1 MLSAYTI
8 SSFFISLLCILTAH
22 SLLTRSKSI
31 KFCIITFILNTLF
44 IFITGHYVTEY
55 IQNPAIVKCSIYFIA
70 FLYIVYIHL
79 IFEESF
85 SKKVFTMFSI
95 WLFST
100 IALLVA
106 IKLTE
111 LILGI
116 ETNKY
121 FQNLI
126 YIFRNCIQILLL
138 LIAYFLISKPYKT
151 ILNLVSDNTIRYMSL
166 YPIIAFLLLITNF
179 TTSHGR
185 LTNFNSIYNM
195 ILFLVFIISG
205 YILVFA
211 GISSASQ
218 ILSLQSNLEKLELD
232 SKTDSLTGLYN
243 RRYIM
248 EKLEYEFIK
257 YKRNKKCFSII
268 ITDIDFFKKINDD
281 FGHDCGDNVLKMV
294 SQNLK
299 GAVREQ
305 DFVCRWGGEEFLLL
319 LPETEIE
326 GAHIFAERIRKII
339 EAQITEYNGV
349 QVSVTMTFGVTVNEE
364 YEMINDTIKKADTA
378 LYEGKSLGRNCVQ
391 VNLSQ
396 KYIPL
401 IIKYN

>member
-1 MLSAYTI
+1 MISPYMI

-22 SLLTRSKSI
+22 TLLTSNKSI

-44 IFITGHYVTEY
+44 IFINGYYVTKY
-55 IQNPAIVKCSIYFIA
+55 IQDLEIVKCSIYLIA
-70 FLYIVYIHL
+70 FLYIVYFYL
-79 IFEESF
+79 VFKESI

-116 ETNKY
+116 DTNKY

-138 LIAYFLISKPYKT
+138 LISYFWISKPYKI
-151 ILNLVSDNTIRYMSL
+151 ILNLVSDKTIRYMSL

-179 TTSHGR
+179 TTSTGR
-185 LTNFNSIYNM
+185 LTNFNSIYDM

-205 YILVFA
+205 YVLVFA

-218 ILSLQSNLEKLELD
+218 ITTLQCNMEKLEWD
-232 SKTDSLTGLYN
+232 SKTDSLTGLNN

-257 YKRNKKCFSII
+257 YKRNKKNFSII
-268 ITDIDFFKKINDD
+268 ITDIDFFKKVNDN
-281 FGHDCGDNVLKMV
+281 FGHDCGDYVLKMV
-294 SQNLK
+294 SQSLK
-299 GAVREQ
+299 RVVREQ
-305 DFVCRWGGEEFLLL
+305 DSVCRWGGEEFLLL

-326 GAHIFAERIRKII
+326 GARIFSERIRKII
-339 EAQITEYNGV
+339 ESQIIEYNGV
-349 QVSVTMTFGVTVNEE
+349 QVPITMTFGVTVNED

-378 LYEGKSLGRNCVQ
+378 LYEGKNLGRNCVQ
-391 VNLSQ
+391 V
-396 KYIPL
+396 KTR
-401 IIKYN
+401 